1 MCKNI
6 NTKFKYGETHNIELT
21 SCYFYNYR
29 FSGIEFKNEVS
40 QSMFFKWKVFI
51 KFKKNKLEMWNSK
64 KCEKSEIKI
73 SLLRDFQGIFLKKY
87 SPSSRTGTLLP
98 DFPNPKILELPE
110 NAPAEKVGLLNF
122 FVK

>member
-1 MCKNI
+1 
-6 NTKFKYGETHNIELT
+6 
-21 SCYFYNYR
+21 
-29 FSGIEFKNEVS
+29 
-40 QSMFFKWKVFI
+40 
-51 KFKKNKLEMWNSK
+51 MWNSK